1 LSSLVRILIASVL
14 LAGCAITGIPGKYE
28 GTLPLGREAE
38 RHVIVRLA
46 ADGKAS
52 VSTARWGSFSYLAE
66 GAWKSPDKRT
76 VVIELAGTPR
86 QRIVFQHGG
95 DTLVARE
102 WDRSVWGERGPGVLY
117 RANTD

>member
-1 LSSLVRILIASVL
+1 MVAPL
-14 LAGCAITGIPGKYE
+14 LGGCAVAQIPGKYE

-46 ADGKAS
+46 PDGRAS
-52 VSTARWGSFSYLAE
+52 VSTVRWGSFSYLAE
-66 GAWKSPDKRT
+66 GGWKSADKRT
-76 VVIELAGTPR
+76 VVVELAGTPQ

-95 DTLVARE
+95 DTLVAKE